1 MIAGS
6 TALLSTI
13 ERRGWQTERL
23 PQGWRAFHPAADRD
37 VFMSLT
43 SSWMSLQMLAPL
55 ADEGDRVVQYRNL
68 LQRTETMFMAKYC
81 RDHQGVITLQVDL
94 PNAASLIDYA
104 LDAITHY
111 SVHYST
117 ADADA
122 ETVIDRTS
130 QERYFDEAPGIPPE
144 VIAYYVRAV
153 EATGWGARS
162 KPKGVTWL
170 LGYKGHRLFDAYLT
184 VTRAWS
190 YFQLP
195 ILLDPS
201 LSADPD
207 VQAALYEYVLG
218 VNQVL
223 YLAKLGLNEAGQIVL
238 MVDLPTQELDF
249 DRFRLVTRLLA
260 QYVDLYAREIQIMAH
275 LSADQRLMDYLEVC

>member
-23 PQGWRAFHPAADRD
+23 PQGWRAFHPTVDRD
-37 VFMSLT
+37 VFMSVT
-43 SSWMSLQMLAPL
+43 PSWMSLQMLAPL
-55 ADEGDRVVQYRNL
+55 ADDGDRVVQYREL

-81 RDHQGVITLQVDL
+81 RDHQGIITLQVDL

-111 SVHYST
+111 SAHYSA
-117 ADADA
+117 ADVDA
-122 ETVIDRTS
+122 EAVIDRTS
-130 QERYFDEAPGIPPE
+130 QERYFEEAPGIPPE
-144 VIAYYVRAV
+144 VIAYYVRSV
-153 EATGWGARS
+153 EASGWGARR
-162 KPKGVTWL
+162 KPKGITWL
-170 LGYKGHRLFDAYLT
+170 LGYKGHRLFEAYLT

-201 LSADPD
+201 QSVDPG
-207 VQAALYEYVLG
+207 VQAALYEYVLS

-275 LSADQRLMDYLEVC
+275 LSADQRLMDYLEVG